1 MIGFD
6 LYTIHRA
13 PQGLCNDTVGIYYVG
28 ESGLGAGLMKNSE
41 CHVGGWAAYTAETNT
56 LTIARMSVSVGVTAG
71 AIAGYRMAP
80 VLPLLVPSI
89 KIGIVRFSYLP
100 RSPGAQSDGLH
111 ISIEFNDDRPAEA
124 GFFTPIKARK
134 CVEHEEAQPRQPEQ
148 VATDGPAAL

>member
-1 MIGFD
+1 MIGLD

-13 PQGLCNDTVGIYYVG
+13 PQGLCNGTFGVYYVG

-41 CHVGGWAAYTAETNT
+41 CHVGGWAAYTAQTNT
-56 LTIARMSVSVGVTAG
+56 LTIARMPMSAGVTVG

-89 KIGIVRFSYLP
+89 KVGIVRFSYLP

-111 ISIEFNDDRPAEA
+111 ISIEFSDDKPASA
-124 GFFTPIKARK
+124 GFFTPIRVRKA
-134 CVEHEEAQPRQPEQ
+134 VEHAQDEPSRSRQ
-148 VATDGPAAL
+148 VAAHGSSFF